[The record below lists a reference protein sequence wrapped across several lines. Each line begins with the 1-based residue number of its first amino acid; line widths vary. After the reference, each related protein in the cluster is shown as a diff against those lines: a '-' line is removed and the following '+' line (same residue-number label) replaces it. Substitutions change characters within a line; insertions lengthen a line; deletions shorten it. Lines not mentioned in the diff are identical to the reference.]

1 MSSNP
6 NVQSIV
12 AQSIG
17 ALPLKSVDLL
27 RQHMKGVSLTCVEVI
42 NNCVGTQTVLEPTQQ
57 AKVERLTRAHLR
69 VRRRD
74 DKTWLHIS
82 TILDMDYVQPD
93 LFAGIA
99 ASTPFWKRGHEA
111 QEVVRR
117 SLSGSPAERQ
127 LRLQP
132 IVWINLLRST
142 LDARGLGLSRSL
154 LDAIP
159 NHYWRQDWVCPAPVF
174 TVEGEASPFIC
185 DSVNYNDALTFQEAV
200 RSSIYPYVAN
210 YIISYRPPAE
220 VLHHSHSILPV
231 AEDRRLRFLL
241 AMITPSSSSW
251 ANIQSALMDKMTE
264 YIETNLNVDMLPLGF
279 LPCSSLDSNR
289 LAALETL
296 YSLILSDM
304 FGNAS
309 VLGWHGQR
317 SALRVFMRLITT
329 TSPLPHHFSDPNKW
343 CTPAVATKFIH
354 VVFDIGSVND
364 WSSNYQHRDL
374 RTVSEIMGYLFE
386 FSPTANEAYST
397 FVKMRYFDVIERLS
411 KPSLPSENLRGF
423 IVGLNSSLLDP
434 HVRQEALDYLHEPH
448 SRIVACA
455 ALFPGSDESTLRQL
469 AMIRPDDPAWPARLL
484 HFGSVVT
491 SPRPGC
497 PSAVSK
503 IVSSASITA
512 QPTPAQGASSE
523 TRVPH
528 RGSSLQSSPHDDTS
542 GNILDRII
550 TSVGQWRRKGRLP
563 EDNVPSSLNG
573 NV

>member
-1 MSSNP
+1 
-6 NVQSIV
+6 
-12 AQSIG
+12 
-17 ALPLKSVDLL
+17 
-27 RQHMKGVSLTCVEVI
+27 
-42 NNCVGTQTVLEPTQQ
+42 
-57 AKVERLTRAHLR
+57 
-69 VRRRD
+69 
-74 DKTWLHIS
+74 
-82 TILDMDYVQPD
+82 MDYVQPD

-132 IVWINLLRST
+132 IVWINLLRSA

-154 LDAIP
+154 LDTVP
-159 NHYWRQDWVCPAPVF
+159 NHYWRQDWICPAPVF
-174 TVEGEASPFIC
+174 TVEGEAPPFIC

-220 VLHHSHSILPV
+220 VLHNSHSILPV
-231 AEDRRLRFLL
+231 AEDQRLRFLL
-241 AMITPSSSSW
+241 AMITPSFSSR

-264 YIETNLNVDMLPLGF
+264 YIEINLNVDMLPLGF

-296 YSLILSDM
+296 YSLILSDV

-317 SALRVFMRLITT
+317 SALRVFLRLITT
-329 TSPLPHHFSDPNKW
+329 TSPLPHHFSDPNEW
-343 CTPAVATKFIH
+343 CTPAVTTKFIH

-423 IVGLNSSLLDP
+423 IVGLNSNLLDP

-448 SRIVACA
+448 NRIVACA
-455 ALFPGSDESTLRQL
+455 ALFPGSDEGTLRQL

-484 HFGSVVT
+484 HFGSVVA
-491 SPRPGC
+491 SPRTGC
-497 PSAVSK
+497 PSAVNK
-503 IVSSASITA
+503 IVSSAFITA

-528 RGSSLQSSPHDDTS
+528 RDSSLQSLLHGDKS

-563 EDNVPSSLNG
+563 EDNVPSLLNG